1 MDEEIIFGSIFNIWD
16 VDENGRV
23 KIGIEMCKNP

>member
-1 MDEEIIFGSIFNIWD
+1 MDEEIIFGSSVNIWD

-23 KIGIEMCKNP
+23 KISTDMCRDP